1 VNSRHVGPPDPAVP
15 AVSSKTTAPA
25 VPGRLP
31 SNECSLPRA
40 HASLSLRLAW
50 DLEEPATGVAAR
62 VLVAFATATR
72 LPARF
77 HPLSHHALYSL
88 DGKWLDPWP
97 FWGWTERRSSTSATK
112 AAREHTLGIARS
124 SFSSEHALALAGLAT
139 ARPCGRLRARP
150 KPRPTETTTWRTNG
164 AVASARQARGE
175 SVPSSRV
182 DSSSRGFTGQG
193 LACLAASSLSRPSTC
208 SFLRAS
214 PLRAAGRRRYPNPIH
229 SDTSRHETAAT
240 PAGDSDTARRHW
252 RKTPKPPWA
261 CVMGVTPR
269 IQPAGERRLSRS
281 HHASSTPAKG
291 EDLRAR
297 STHALT
303 GEPSDGPPES
313 APRLRMGTPARR
325 IRSQGP
331 HHLPHREEEQDPLH
345 PRCLPSVRPAGPE
358 ETPRPL
364 AFAGHRRRE
373 QAPFGVP
380 IRPAGGRD
388 EPCLYPGRSSPQPVN
403 KLWKTLDA
411 FFSPTVLATFDE
423 VTSRGPGCASRI
435 CKHP

>member
-1 VNSRHVGPPDPAVP
+1 MALLGLDR
-15 AVSSKTTAPA
+15 APL
-25 VPGRLP
+25 VDFCNQG
-31 SNECSLPRA
+31 SPRA
-40 HASLSLRLAW
+40 HPWNRPIFALLGTRACARRPRYRETVWPPSRSAEAEPDGNHHPGERMAPSLQLDRSEVSRSHPAKSPAPAEVSRARGWHAWLPAASLDHPRAVSCA
-50 DLEEPATGVAAR
+50 
-62 VLVAFATATR
+62 
-72 LPARF
+72 LP
-77 HPLSHHALYSL
+77 
-88 DGKWLDPWP
+88 
-97 FWGWTERRSSTSATK
+97 
-112 AAREHTLGIARS
+112 
-124 SFSSEHALALAGLAT
+124 
-139 ARPCGRLRARP
+139 
-150 KPRPTETTTWRTNG
+150 
-164 AVASARQARGE
+164 
-175 SVPSSRV
+175 
-182 DSSSRGFTGQG
+182 
-193 LACLAASSLSRPSTC
+193 
-208 SFLRAS
+208 

-229 SDTSRHETAAT
+229 SDTSRRETAAT

-297 STHALT
+297 STHAIT

-345 PRCLPSVRPAGPE
+345 PRCLPPMRPAGPE
-358 ETPRPL
+358 ETSRPL

-388 EPCLYPGRSSPQPVN
+388 KPYLYPG
-403 KLWKTLDA
+403 
-411 FFSPTVLATFDE
+411 TVLSTACEQTVED
-423 VTSRGPGCASRI
+423 P
-435 CKHP
+435 